1 MLALSEALHNSKEII
16 NPTADSISLDI
27 NTTEKGSFVM
37 DLILANGTDLLTKI
51 LDLLAGKESDDIQF
65 SSTDVLKVELEISQ
79 FLNKEGTLKSE
90 YIDELLYL

>member
-1 MLALSEALHNSKEII
+1 
-16 NPTADSISLDI
+16 
-27 NTTEKGSFVM
+27 M